1 MTESSGAGEPYVF
14 LSYTSADRERVLR
27 LADRL
32 ESAGVHVWLDRRS
45 LVGGMSWDAA
55 IVRAIK
61 DCAVF
66 AVLCTPASIASP
78 NVMQELRL
86 AWEEQRP
93 TLPVLLA
100 PVSFP
105 DEMRYILAGRQWVE
119 VLERSDDAWLA
130 ELCHALSGLGVVPSS
145 APTTLVP
152 PPSAA
157 TNPLSEPMAGHLPTP
172 LTSFIGR
179 ERELAEVTT
188 LLRTTRL
195 LTLTGPGGTGKTR
208 LAIAAVHQVVSEY
221 PDGVWFVD
229 LSGVADP
236 AGVIPAIALALD
248 VRESEGRS
256 LAVSLAAY
264 LRRKRLLLVLDN
276 FEQVVTAAMALYDLL
291 AEAPVL
297 SLLVTSRVLLHVE
310 SEREYAVPPL
320 PLPEI
325 DTPAQPEQLGANP
338 AVQLFVERAQGV
350 RASFALTA
358 ENGMAIAAICRRL
371 DGLPLAV
378 ELAAA
383 RVKLLPPAALLARL
397 EQRLTFLT
405 GGERNRPSRQHT
417 LRNTIQWSWDLLA
430 PAEQLLF
437 RRLAVFAGG
446 FTLAAAE
453 AVCNPD

>member
-1 MTESSGAGEPYVF
+1 MAEPSTAPAPYVF
-14 LSYTSADRERVLR
+14 LSYTSADRDRVLA

-32 ESAGVHVWLDRRS
+32 ESAGIRVWLDRRS

-61 DCAVF
+61 DCSVF
-66 AVLCTPASIASP
+66 AVLCTPAAVTSP

-93 TLPVLLA
+93 TLPLLLA

-130 ELCHALSGLGVVPSS
+130 DVCHALAGLGLVSRTPATVPAHSLPRAADPLPESTVV
-145 APTTLVP
+145 
-152 PPSAA
+152 
-157 TNPLSEPMAGHLPTP
+157 HLPTP

-188 LLRTTRL
+188 LLQTARL

-208 LAIAAVHQVVSEY
+208 FSIAAARRVADQF

-229 LSGVADP
+229 LSGVTDP
-236 AGVIPAIALALD
+236 AGVLPAVAQVLA

-276 FEQVVTAAMALYDLL
+276 FEQVVAAAMVLYDLL
-291 AEAPVL
+291 TEAPEL
-297 SLLVTSRVLLHVE
+297 SLLVTSRVLLHIE

-320 PLPEI
+320 PLP
-325 DTPAQPEQLGANP
+325 DAGAVAVPALLGANP
-338 AVQLFVERAQGV
+338 AVQLFVERAQAL
-350 RASFALTA
+350 RASASAMRTP
-358 ENGMAIAAICRRL
+358 RRWRRSVA
-371 DGLPLAV
+371 G
-378 ELAAA
+378 
-383 RVKLLPPAALLARL
+383 
-397 EQRLTFLT
+397 LT
-405 GGERNRPSRQHT
+405 GCPWRS
-417 LRNTIQWSWDLLA
+417 SW
-430 PAEQLLF
+430 
-437 RRLAVFAGG
+437 RRRG
-446 FTLAAAE
+446 
-453 AVCNPD
+453 